1 MRLALVGATGMV
13 GEVMRKVL
21 VERGFPV
28 TEFIPVASEKSAGSV
43 LRWNGADYVVRTLA
57 EAVAMKPDLAI
68 FSAGGAT

>member
-43 LRWNGADYVVRTLA
+43 LHWNGADYVVR
-57 EAVAMKPDLAI
+57 
-68 FSAGGAT
+68 